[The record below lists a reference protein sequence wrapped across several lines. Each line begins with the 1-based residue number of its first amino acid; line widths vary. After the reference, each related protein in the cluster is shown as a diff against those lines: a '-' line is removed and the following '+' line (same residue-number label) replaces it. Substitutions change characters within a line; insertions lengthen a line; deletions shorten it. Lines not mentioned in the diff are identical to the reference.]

1 MHDKTY
7 NNLPMFNSHK
17 FVNVEN
23 NPKLLASF
31 LDLIGMNLTT
41 ILTRIAMGE
50 IQIGMDDAKTLMGLH
65 SLVGQL
71 RDACGIGTEWHM
83 DNLWN
88 DCTIVLQAIH
98 SIRNAEAAKASA
110 TGDKR
115 MLPANEAADAIM
127 QMLRADGVIG

>member
-1 MHDKTY
+1 MFDKTY
-7 NNLPMFNSHK
+7 NNLPMFTSHRLI
-17 FVNVEN
+17 NVEN

-50 IQIGMDDAKTLMGLH
+50 IEIGMDDAKTLMGLH

-71 RDACGIGTEWHM
+71 RDACGDGTEWHM
-83 DNLWN
+83 DNLWS
-88 DCTIVLQAIH
+88 DCTIVLET
-98 SIRNAEAAKASA
+98 IRNAEAAKASA

-127 QMLRADGVIG
+127 QMLRTDGVIG